1 MAKSN
6 RAKPAAKAAKSA
18 KPAAKATTEVEIV
31 EESKPAGM
39 EAGVAIVTT
48 LALIAAILVVDYG
61 LSGYGA
67 GMFFK

>member
-6 RAKPAAKAAKSA
+6 KSKPAGKAAKSA
-18 KPAAKATTEVEIV
+18 KPAKVTTEVEIT
-31 EESKPAGM
+31 EEAKPAGM
-39 EAGVAIVTT
+39 EAGIAIVTT
-48 LALIAAILVVDYG
+48 VALVAAILVVDYG

>member
-6 RAKPAAKAAKSA
+6 KAKPTVKVTKTAKPAKV
-18 KPAAKATTEVEIV
+18 TTEVEIT
-31 EESKPAGM
+31 EEARPAGM

-48 LALIAAILVVDYG
+48 IALIAAILVVDYS